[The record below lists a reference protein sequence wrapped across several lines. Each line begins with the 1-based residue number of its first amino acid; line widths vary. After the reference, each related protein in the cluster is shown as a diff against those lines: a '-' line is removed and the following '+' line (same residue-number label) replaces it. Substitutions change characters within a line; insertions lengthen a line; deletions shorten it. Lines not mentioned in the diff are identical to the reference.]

1 MIRGLL
7 RPVAATF
14 ALGAALTLVAVS
26 ATERVRPVRARVD
39 PAVAA
44 ATARGGRTHFV
55 VVLRPRATG
64 TGAALIGEL
73 RRTAAA
79 SQRRVTGVLDRL
91 GAPHRA
97 YWVVNAVAAEGGRAA
112 VDALARLPE
121 VASIEADPE
130 LPAAEAADEVLAP
143 RTAAAVEWN
152 VARINAP
159 ALWEIGVTGQGVV
172 YANADTGVVWDH
184 AALKSHYRGW
194 NGTAATHDY
203 NWWDA
208 VHADIDG
215 NGTNYCGFSQAAPCD
230 DDSGAWHGTHT
241 VGTAIG
247 DDGAGNQI
255 GVAPGAKW
263 ISCRNMDTGTGRQ
276 STYIECLQFFLAP
289 TDLQGRNPR
298 PDLRPDVVGNSYSC
312 PPDELCAQDALKTA
326 VDNMRAAGIFMAVSA
341 GNEGPACSTIDW
353 PPGQYDSAVTV
364 GAVNNTDTIAAFSS
378 RGPIDV
384 DGSLRR
390 KPDLVAP
397 GVSVRSSS
405 RNGYATLN
413 GTSMAAPHVGGAVAL
428 LWSAFPNLRGHVDAT
443 EKLLED
449 SAVPLTTTQGC
460 GGDAASAVPNN
471 VYGYGR
477 LDVYAAYRLAETQF
491 PPSLDLADVSAPE
504 TKPLTFTVTLARPS
518 TRAVA
523 VAYATADITAKQG
536 SDYLPRSGTLSFAA
550 GERTK
555 TVTVSL
561 LADGV
566 KEPRETFALRLSGP
580 VNAVLAR
587 SEAVATIVDAAPA
600 TDRTPPR
607 VSRLE
612 VSGRTVAFTLSE
624 TAATTTVVKRGRRVV
639 TSVRKFFS
647 RGRRSVRL
655 PVHAPGRYAVAVTAR
670 DAAGNTSRATLAF
683 SVKQRR

>member
-7 RPVAATF
+7 RPVAATL
-14 ALGAALTLVAVS
+14 ALGVALTLFAAS
-26 ATERVRPVRARVD
+26 AAESSPSVRARVD
-39 PAVAA
+39 PAVTAG
-44 ATARGGRTHFV
+44 TARGGTAHFV
-55 VVLRPRATG
+55 VLLRPQAAGEG
-64 TGAALIGEL
+64 TTLVGEL

-79 SQRRVTGVLDRL
+79 SQQRVAAVLDRL

-97 YWVVNAVAAEGGRAA
+97 FWVVNAFAVDGGRAA
-112 VDALARLPE
+112 VDALSRLPE
-121 VASIEADPE
+121 VESIEADPR
-130 LPAAEAADEVLAP
+130 LPAAQAAEGEPAP
-143 RTAAAVEWN
+143 KAAAAVEWN
-152 VARINAP
+152 IARINAP
-159 ALWEIGVTGQGVV
+159 ALWEIGVTGQGIV

-230 DDSGAWHGTHT
+230 DDSGVWHGTHT
-241 VGTAIG
+241 IGTAIG

-298 PDLRPDVVGNSYSC
+298 PDLRADVVGNSYSC
-312 PPDELCAQDALKTA
+312 PPEELCAQDALKTA
-326 VDNMRAAGIFMAVSA
+326 VDNMRAAGVFMAVSA

-353 PPGQYDSAVTV
+353 PPGHYDSAVTV
-364 GAVNNTDTIAAFSS
+364 GAVSNTDAIAAFSS
-378 RGPIDV
+378 RGPIDI

-397 GVSVRSSS
+397 GVAVRSSS

-460 GGDAASAVPNN
+460 GGDSASAVPNN

-477 LDVYAAYRLAETQF
+477 LDVYAAYRLAEVQF
-491 PPSLDLADVSAPE
+491 PPSLNLADVSAPE
-504 TKPLTFTVTLARPS
+504 TKPVTFTVTLARPS
-518 TRAVA
+518 TRAVT
-523 VAYATADITAKQG
+523 VAYATADITAKEG
-536 SDYLPRSGTLSFAA
+536 SDYLARSGTLSFAA

-555 TVTVSL
+555 TVTVSV

-566 KEPRETFALRLSGP
+566 AEPNETFALRLSSP

-587 SEAVATIVDAAPA
+587 TEAVGTIVDAARA
-600 TDRTPPR
+600 TDTTPPK
-607 VSRLE
+607 VTRLK
-612 VSGRTVAFTLSE
+612 VSGRTFAFTLSE
-624 TAATTTVVKRGRRVV
+624 TAATTTVLKRGSRVV
-639 TSVRKFFS
+639 TTVRKFFS

-655 PVHAPGRYAVAVTAR
+655 PALAPGRYAVTVTAR
-670 DAAGNTSRATLAF
+670 DAARNSFKATLVF
-683 SVKQRR
+683 SVKKKR